1 MSKPAATIQ
10 TPAADAA
17 AAGGGDAS
25 EKKYT
30 VGTLGYTRLG
40 LCAVFFWLLLGDIAF
55 VLVDQLEPRL
65 LPVIL
70 KAQGAADREITIIIS
85 SIAAILNFAIG
96 PVVSFRSDRTRTR
109 WGRRI
114 PYLVAAMPFAALFLV
129 LTPHAPAIT
138 EWLLGIPAAR
148 RVLEA
153 LPATSPVIAVYAL
166 LVALYQV
173 FHLVT
178 ASIYFYLFRDVVPA
192 ALLGRFLAL
201 FRVFGSVGT
210 FIINYWLLGMALTHT
225 WQIFTGVAFFYAGS
239 FAAMCFFV
247 REGRY
252 PEPGSIPAAGGKP
265 RWIESAKTF
274 VTESY
279 GKSVYLWTYLARL
292 MLYATVPVQ
301 AFLVLFPQRELGL
314 ELDRIGKLSS
324 WGAFA
329 WLPFALPLG
338 WLIDRWGP
346 IRVMTILLWVFLGAL
361 AGSFFFVTGEAT
373 FFASSLVVGAVF
385 PMLMLA
391 QIVLAQHMFPADR
404 MGQFSSA
411 NSMLQAI
418 VIALVI
424 GPGAG
429 VLLDALKDFRWRLP
443 VPFTGELVAGPYRLV
458 YLILIVLGALSLL
471 GIRMARRQWI
481 RHGGPGNYT
490 PPD

>member
-1 MSKPAATIQ
+1 M
-10 TPAADAA
+10 
-17 AAGGGDAS
+17 
-25 EKKYT
+25 
-30 VGTLGYTRLG
+30 
-40 LCAVFFWLLLGDIAF
+40 
-55 VLVDQLEPRL
+55 
-65 LPVIL
+65 IL
-70 KAQGAADREITIIIS
+70 KDHGAADREITIIIS

-96 PVVSFRSDRTRTR
+96 PVVSFRSDRTRSR

-129 LTPHAPAIT
+129 LTPHAPAIA
-138 EWLLGIPAAR
+138 EWLSGVPAAR
-148 RVLEA
+148 RVLGA
-153 LPATSPVIAVYAL
+153 LPVTSPVVAVYAL

-225 WQIFTGVAFFYAGS
+225 WQIFTGVALFYAGS

-252 PEPGSIPAAGGKP
+252 PEPGPIAGGGGP
-265 RWIESAKTF
+265 SWAGSAKTF

-279 GKSVYLWTYLARL
+279 GRAVYLWTYLARL

-314 ELDRIGKLSS
+314 GLDRIGKLSS

-346 IRVMTILLWVFLGAL
+346 IRVMTILLWMFLGAL
-361 AGSFFFVTGEAT
+361 GGSFLFVTGEAS
-373 FFASSLVVGAVF
+373 FFASSLAVGAIF

-411 NSMLQAI
+411 NSMLQAV
-418 VIALVI
+418 VIALVV

-429 VLLDALKDFRWRLP
+429 VLLDALRDFQGRLP
-443 VPFTGELVAGPYRLV
+443 VPFAGELVVGPYRLV
-458 YLILIVLGALSLL
+458 YLILIVLGAFSLL
-471 GIRMARRQWI
+471 GIRMARRQWL
-481 RHGGPGNYT
+481 RWGGPGNYR
-490 PPD
+490 PPG

>member
-1 MSKPAATIQ
+1 MAEPT
-10 TPAADAA
+10 TPATPAVPGAA
-17 AAGGGDAS
+17 SAG
-25 EKKYT
+25 KKYI
-30 VGTLGYTRLG
+30 VGTLSYTKFG
-40 LCAVFFWLLLGDIAF
+40 LCAVFFWLLLGDVAF
-55 VLVDQLEPRL
+55 VLIDQLEPRL

-70 KAQGAADREITIIIS
+70 KGHGAADREITIIIS
-85 SIAAILNFAIG
+85 SIAAILNFAIN

-114 PYLVAAMPFAALFLV
+114 PYLVFAMPFATFFFV

-138 EWLLGIPAAR
+138 DWLLTIPAAS

-153 LPATSPVIAVYAL
+153 LPVTSPVIAMYAL
-166 LVALYQV
+166 FVALYQV
-173 FHLVT
+173 FHLIT

-192 ALLGRFLAL
+192 AYLGRFLAL

-210 FIINYWLLGMALTHT
+210 FIINYWLLGIALTHT
-225 WQIFTGVAFFYAGS
+225 WQIFTGIALFYAGS

-247 REGRY
+247 REGKY
-252 PEPGSIPAAGGKP
+252 PPPEPIPAEGKP
-265 RWIESAKTF
+265 RWVESTKTF
-274 VTESY
+274 VKESY
-279 GKSVYLWTYLARL
+279 GKSVYLWTYLARM

-346 IRVMTILLWVFLGAL
+346 IRVMTILLWVFLVSIT
-361 AGSFFFVTGEAT
+361 GSFLFVTGEAT
-373 FFASSLVVGAVF
+373 FFASSLFIGAIF

-391 QIVLAQHMFPADR
+391 QIVLAQHMFPAAR

-411 NSMLQAI
+411 NAMLQAI
-418 VIALVI
+418 VIALLI
-424 GPGAG
+424 GPGTG
-429 VLLDALKDFRWRLP
+429 ILLDALKDFRATLTL
-443 VPFTGELVAGPYRLV
+443 PFTGDLSIGPYRLV
-458 YLILIVLGALSLL
+458 YAILLVLGVFSLL
-471 GIRMARRQWI
+471 GIRMARRQWL
-481 RHGGPGNYT
+481 RHGGPKNYA
-490 PPD
+490 PPG

>member
-1 MSKPAATIQ
+1 M
-10 TPAADAA
+10 
-17 AAGGGDAS
+17 
-25 EKKYT
+25 
-30 VGTLGYTRLG
+30 
-40 LCAVFFWLLLGDIAF
+40 
-55 VLVDQLEPRL
+55 
-65 LPVIL
+65 IL
-70 KAQGAADREITIIIS
+70 KGHGAADREITIIIS

-114 PYLVAAMPFAALFLV
+114 PYLVAAMPFAAFFLV
-129 LTPHAPAIT
+129 LTPHAPAIS
-138 EWLLGIPAAR
+138 EWLLGFPAAR

-153 LPATSPVIAVYAL
+153 LPLTSPVIAVYAL

-192 ALLGRFLAL
+192 AFLGRFLAL
-201 FRVFGSVGT
+201 FRVFGSIGT

-225 WQIFTGVAFFYAGS
+225 WQIFTGVALFYAGS

-252 PEPGSIPAAGGKP
+252 PEPAGAAHAAGGGP

-279 GKSVYLWTYLARL
+279 GKSVYLWTYLARM

-346 IRVMTILLWVFLGAL
+346 IRVMTILLWVFLVAL
-361 AGSFFFVTGEAT
+361 GGSFLFVTGEAG
-373 FFASSLVVGAVF
+373 FFVSSLVIGAVF

-411 NSMLQAI
+411 NSMLQAV

-424 GPGAG
+424 GPGTG
-429 VLLDALKDFRWRLP
+429 VLLDALRDFQGSLP
-443 VPFTGELVAGPYRLV
+443 VPFAGELVVGPYRLV
-458 YLILIVLGALSLL
+458 YLILAVLAALSLL
-471 GIRMARRQWI
+471 GIRMARRQWL
-481 RHGGPGNYT
+481 RWGGPKNYT
-490 PPD
+490 PPG

>member
-1 MSKPAATIQ
+1 V
-10 TPAADAA
+10 
-17 AAGGGDAS
+17 
-25 EKKYT
+25 KKHT
-30 VGTLGYTRLG
+30 VGTLSYTRLG

-70 KAQGAADREITIIIS
+70 KAHGAADREITIIIS
-85 SIAAILNFAIG
+85 SIAAILNFAIA

-114 PYLVAAMPFAALFLV
+114 PYLVFAMPFASFFLV
-129 LTPHAPAIT
+129 LTPHAPRVA
-138 EWLLGIPAAR
+138 EWLLGMPAAKA
-148 RVLEA
+148 VLES
-153 LPATSPVIAVYAL
+153 LPVTSPVIAVYAL
-166 LVALYQV
+166 FVALYQV

-192 ALLGRFLAL
+192 NYLGRFLAL

-210 FIINYWLLGMALTHT
+210 FVINYWLLGLALTHT
-225 WQIFTGVAFFYAGS
+225 WQIFTGVALFYAGS

-247 REGRY
+247 REGGY
-252 PEPGSIPAAGGKP
+252 PQPEYIPASGKP
-265 RWIESAKTF
+265 RWLDSAKTF

-279 GKSVYLWTYLARL
+279 GRAVYLWTYLARL

-346 IRVMTILLWVFLGAL
+346 IRVMAILLWLFLGAL
-361 AGSFFFVTGEAT
+361 AGSFLFVTGET
-373 FFASSLVVGAVF
+373 SFFISSLLVGAIF

-391 QIVLAQHMFPADR
+391 QIVLAQHMFPAAR

-424 GPGAG
+424 GPGTG
-429 VLLDALKDFRWRLP
+429 VLLDALKDFRWHINT
-443 VPFTGELVAGPYRLV
+443 VFAGELAVGPYRLV
-458 YLILIVLGALSLL
+458 YLILIALGAFSLL
-471 GIRMARRQWI
+471 GIYMARRQWI
-481 RHGGPGNYT
+481 RHGGPANYT
-490 PPD
+490 PPA